1 MSLSMKVHVHWVD
14 LMKNQ
19 IIQKFQSLEIWKER
33 ATNQR
38 IHFLTI
44 WQNNVFN
51 GFKLYVQVT
60 CVGNNPARKHVWL
73 SLETHFGFSR
83 IFYIYGYKPKY

>member
-1 MSLSMKVHVHWVD
+1 MKVHVHWVD

-19 IIQKFQSLEIWKER
+19 IIQKFQILKILKER

-44 WQNNVFN
+44 WQ
-51 GFKLYVQVT
+51 KQYVQWVQN
-60 CVGNNPARKHVWL
+60 VQL
-73 SLETHFGFSR
+73 
-83 IFYIYGYKPKY
+83 